1 MATLSGPHRDPASG
15 GPADSLVVV
24 LHGIGADGNDLIPL
38 ADQLAGALPDTAF
51 HAPDAPSPFSEAPFG
66 RQWYARD
73 PWEARA
79 DGVRKVEPVVNAF
92 IDELLDSYGLDPSRC
107 VLLGFSQGSIVS
119 IHAAPRRAAALG
131 GVVALSGAMITGD
144 TLEAELASKPPF
156 VLVHGVDDT
165 VLPPAETEAAAAKLT
180 AAGVPV
186 AVHLLPGL
194 GHGIDQR
201 GIAIAT
207 EFMRGVLAGRGPA
220 PTRQRRA

>member
-1 MATLSGPHRDPASG
+1 M
-15 GPADSLVVV
+15 V

-38 ADQLAGALPDTAF
+38 ADQFAGALPDTAF

-194 GHGIDQR
+194 AHGIDER
-201 GIAIAT
+201 GIAIAA
-207 EFMRGVLAGRGPA
+207 EFMQGVLRPG
-220 PTRQRRA
+220 Q

>member
-1 MATLSGPHRDPASG
+1 M
-15 GPADSLVVV
+15 
-24 LHGIGADGNDLIPL
+24 LHGIGADGNDLISL
-38 ADQLAGALPDTAF
+38 ADQFAGALPDTAF
-51 HAPDAPSPFSEAPFG
+51 HAPDAPSPFSEAPSG
-66 RQWYARD
+66 RQWYPRT

-92 IDELLDSYGLDPSRC
+92 IDELLDGYGLDPSRC

-119 IHAAPRRAAALG
+119 IHTAPRRPTALG

-156 VLVHGVDDT
+156 VLVHGTDDA
-165 VLPPAETEAAAAKLT
+165 VLPPAGTEEAAAKLT
-180 AAGVPV
+180 AAGVP
-186 AVHLLPGL
+186 AAMHLLPGL

-207 EFMRGVLAGRGPA
+207 EFMREVLQQGHSP
-220 PTRQRRA
+220 

>member
-38 ADQLAGALPDTAF
+38 ADQFAAALPDTAF

-66 RQWYARD
+66 RQWYARN

-92 IDELLDSYGLDPSRC
+92 IDELLDSYKLDPSRC

-119 IHAAPRRAAALG
+119 IHAAPRRPAAHG
-131 GVVALSGAMITGD
+131 GVVALSGAMLTGD

-156 VLVHGVDDT
+156 VRVHGVDDA
-165 VLPPAETEAAAAKLT
+165 VLPSAETEAAAAKLT
-180 AAGVPV
+180 AAGVP
-186 AVHLLPGL
+186 ADVHLLPGL
-194 GHGIDQR
+194 GHGIDHR

-207 EFMRGVLAGRGPA
+207 EFMRGVLGP
-220 PTRQRRA
+220 RA

>member
-38 ADQLAGALPDTAF
+38 ADQFASALPDTAF

-66 RQWYARD
+66 RQWYARN
-73 PWEARA
+73 PWEDRA

-92 IDELLDSYGLDPSRC
+92 IDELLDGYGLDASRC

-119 IHAAPRRAAALG
+119 IHTAPRRAAALG

-156 VLVHGVDDT
+156 VLVHGTDDA
-165 VLPPAETEAAAAKLT
+165 VLPSAETEAAAAKLT
-180 AAGVPV
+180 AAGVP
-186 AVHLLPGL
+186 ADVHLLPGL

-207 EFMRGVLAGRGPA
+207 EFMRGVFLPREQGNGP
-220 PTRQRRA
+220 